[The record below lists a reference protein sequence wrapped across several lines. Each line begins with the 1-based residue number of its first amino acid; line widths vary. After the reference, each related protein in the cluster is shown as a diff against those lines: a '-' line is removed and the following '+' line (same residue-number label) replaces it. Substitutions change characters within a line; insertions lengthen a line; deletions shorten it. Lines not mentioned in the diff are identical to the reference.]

1 MFRCITLAC
10 LTLLPGQ
17 FLQAQNRRAVEHTF
31 LQANPGERE
40 NLTKF
45 IVTNWFAMDKSAKA
59 QGLIDNYRI
68 FDTGTDEGP
77 WNVLVVV
84 TYRDEKGYDGIAE
97 AFEKIRK
104 QHKVVPAS
112 GKLLPQLGRIVDSKR
127 LFETIP

>member
-1 MFRCITLAC
+1 
-10 LTLLPGQ
+10 
-17 FLQAQNRRAVEHTF
+17 
-31 LQANPGERE
+31 
-40 NLTKF
+40 
-45 IVTNWFAMDKSAKA
+45 MDKIAKA
-59 QGLIDNYRI
+59 QGLIDSYRI
-68 FDTGTDEGP
+68 FDTGTEEGP

-84 TYRDEKGYDGIAE
+84 TYRNEKGYEGIAE